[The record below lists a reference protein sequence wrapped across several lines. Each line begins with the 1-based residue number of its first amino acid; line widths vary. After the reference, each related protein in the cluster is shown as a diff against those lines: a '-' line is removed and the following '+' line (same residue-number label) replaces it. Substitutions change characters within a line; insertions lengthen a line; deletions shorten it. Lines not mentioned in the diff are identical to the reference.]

1 MNPYVIIP
9 VAAAVLLL
17 VFLLNIPRLN
27 RLHEIAGT
35 RFICPRCGY
44 RFRVKW
50 YKLLFTRWWVEVKDQ
65 APLTCPL
72 CRSHDL
78 CRREEE

>member
-9 VAAAVLLL
+9 VAAVLLL

-65 APLTCPL
+65 ARDGMSET
-72 CRSHDL
+72 D
-78 CRREEE
+78 REIIRIMLGE